1 MSLCWM
7 HLTEIDPKGKE
18 NLYNR
23 EDLSFHFQDGVPY
36 SLSTADTYLLTFV
49 GGFYAPWKR
58 EREKDLIGGNAAYL
72 GSCIGGWERR
82 LSR

>member
-1 MSLCWM
+1 M

-49 GGFYAPWKR
+49 GGFYAP
-58 EREKDLIGGNAAYL
+58 
-72 GSCIGGWERR
+72 
-82 LSR
+82 